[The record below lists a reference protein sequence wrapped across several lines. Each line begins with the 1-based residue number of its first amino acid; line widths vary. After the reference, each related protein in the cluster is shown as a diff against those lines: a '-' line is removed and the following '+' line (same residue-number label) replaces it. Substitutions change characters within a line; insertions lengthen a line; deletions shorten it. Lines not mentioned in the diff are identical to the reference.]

1 MGKKFFE
8 AILADED
15 RFNRFFNLAC
25 TLLGEIENSNEMKVD
40 DTIDRSTGK
49 QQDTDNSGELD
60 AAELEQTLD
69 QFFNS
74 DFNEKSLSADEI
86 KALVA
91 KFDTDKSGAFRQEI
105 GLIFFFNI
113 VFNFWIV
120 GKVSKDEFKK
130 LLREYVQKSAQ

>member
-1 MGKKFFE
+1 MYV
-8 AILADED
+8 
-15 RFNRFFNLAC
+15 
-25 TLLGEIENSNEMKVD
+25 GEIENSNEMKVD

-105 GLIFFFNI
+105 GLIFFLILFLI
-113 VFNFWIV
+113 F
-120 GKVSKDEFKK
+120 G
-130 LLREYVQKSAQ
+130 L

>member
-1 MGKKFFE
+1 MYV
-8 AILADED
+8 
-15 RFNRFFNLAC
+15 
-25 TLLGEIENSNEMKVD
+25 GEIENSNEMKVD

-105 GLIFFFNI
+105 GLIFF
-113 VFNFWIV
+113 
-120 GKVSKDEFKK
+120 
-130 LLREYVQKSAQ
+130 